1 MLFPV
6 LKGRK
11 RAVLSQPAAANVAM
25 LAALKVARA
34 QVARAIGVPA
44 SELLPDLVLEGIAVQ
59 QPSSRAALGRC
70 PGMDA
75 ERLDRYGDLIL
86 EVIAAITG

>member
-1 MLFPV
+1 
-6 LKGRK
+6 
-11 RAVLSQPAAANVAM
+11 
-25 LAALKVARA
+25 
-34 QVARAIGVPA
+34 VPA